1 MSNDKITKRIIEEI
15 EKLKPFLQ
23 NDGGNIEFVKYE
35 DGNVYVRL
43 TGACAGCSL
52 IDVTLK
58 EGIEEIL
65 VNEIPEVKSV
75 IKVD

>member
-1 MSNDKITKRIIEEI
+1 MDINKRIIEEI
-15 EKLKPFLQ
+15 EKIKPYLQ
-23 NDGGNIEFVKYE
+23 NDGGNIEFVKFE
-35 DGNVYVRL
+35 DGNVYVKL

-58 EGIEEIL
+58 DGIEEIL
-65 VNEIPEVKSV
+65 VNEIPEVKQV